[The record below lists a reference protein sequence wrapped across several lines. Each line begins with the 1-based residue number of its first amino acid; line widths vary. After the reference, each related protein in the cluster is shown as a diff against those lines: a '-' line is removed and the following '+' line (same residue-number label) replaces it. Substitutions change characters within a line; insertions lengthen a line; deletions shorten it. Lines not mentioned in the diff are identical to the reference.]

1 METPETVVSAT
12 DGSQL
17 MTKERREKQKR
28 QTEMNDLRAVMGTR
42 EGRRFLWRTLARSG
56 VNSSV
61 VRMGFDQSAM
71 YLAGKQDIGHFL
83 QAELIEAN
91 SGAYLQMQ
99 KEAMKDA
106 KDDADHARAEMEAMR
121 TAKEN
126 LGEDDDG

>member
-61 VRMGFDQSAM
+61 VRSGFDYSAM
-71 YLAGKQDIGHFL
+71 YWAGQQDIGHFL
-83 QAELIEAN
+83 QGELIEAN
-91 SGAYLQMQ
+91 SGAYLLMQ

-106 KDDADHARAEMEAMR
+106 KDEADHARAEMEAMR